1 MYPKVK
7 TKISVEQVDFFSGS
21 AVEIIEKIRAI
32 QDAQPEGVVVEIEP
46 EYYGYDGG
54 ADIVFNAVREMN
66 EEEKQSYAL
75 NVYNEKVRKDKKEK
89 DARAKKILS
98 KKSKGEKISE
108 KDKKFIENY
117 MK

>member
-7 TKISVEQVDFFSGS
+7 TKISVEQVDFFRGS
-21 AVEIIEKIRAI
+21 AVEIIEKIKAI
-32 QDAQPEGVVVEIEP
+32 QDAQPEGVVVEIDP

-66 EEEKQSYAL
+66 EDEKKLHSL
-75 NVYNEKVRKDKKEK
+75 NVYKERKKEK
-89 DARAKKILS
+89 DVRAKKILS
-98 KKSKGEKISE
+98 KKSKGQEITEEEKVFVSV
-108 KDKKFIENY
+108 Y